1 MKKLGIL
8 IFLLII
14 IAAVVLVA
22 GSRYSIKLGNIN
34 LAINQDKDILS
45 GKVTSFLEDIEFK
58 DFKKAATYHNAEDQK
73 TVDIPKLIEEKFF
86 VKPEFLDIMKYEVKE
101 IEIDSSGKR
110 SKVKTRTIFKVLN
123 TGEVKDLEMIFY
135 FQKADDGNWYMQLKS
150 SLQ

>member
-8 IFLLII
+8 IVLLII

-45 GKVTSFLEDIEFK
+45 SKIMSFLEDIEYK
-58 DFKKAATYHNAEDQK
+58 DFKKAATYHNTEDQK
-73 TVDIPKLIEEKFF
+73 NVDISKLIEEKFF

-123 TGEVKDLEMIFY
+123 TGEVKDMDMIFY

-150 SLQ
+150 SL

>member
-34 LAINQDKDILS
+34 LALNQDKDILS
-45 GKVTSFLEDIEFK
+45 GKITSFLEDVEYK

-73 TVDIPKLIEEKFF
+73 NANIPKLIEEKFF
-86 VKPEFLDIMKYEVKE
+86 VKPEFLDIMKYEVKD

-123 TGEVKDLEMIFY
+123 TGEVKDMEMIFY
-135 FQKADDGNWYMQLKS
+135 FQKADDGQWYMQLKS
-150 SLQ
+150 SL

>member
-14 IAAVVLVA
+14 IAAVVFVA

-34 LAINQDKDILS
+34 LAINQDKDILA
-45 GKVTSFLEDIEFK
+45 GKITSFLEDVEFK
-58 DFKKAATYHNAEDQK
+58 DFKKAATYHNEEDQK
-73 TVDIPKLIEEKFF
+73 NANIPRLIEEKFL
-86 VKPEFLDIMKYEVKE
+86 VKPEFLDIIKYEVKE

-123 TGEVKDLEMIFY
+123 TGEVKDMEMIFY
-135 FQKADDGNWYMQLKS
+135 FQKADDGKWYMQLKS
-150 SLQ
+150 SL